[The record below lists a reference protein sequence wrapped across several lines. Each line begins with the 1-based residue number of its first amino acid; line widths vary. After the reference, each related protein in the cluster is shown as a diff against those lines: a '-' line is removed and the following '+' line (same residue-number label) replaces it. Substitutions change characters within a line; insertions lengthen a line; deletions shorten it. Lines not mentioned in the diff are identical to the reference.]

1 MFGLEE
7 SEIDGTEEL
16 TQEEKDKLISFLK
29 AQEEEQDIKI
39 TEESSEDDVKKFLE
53 IKLKFSKKSAESL
66 GLDGQGLLSSKE
78 EEINNEENLTKEE
91 KENLINYLIE
101 NNYLKPEPKPQ
112 PQPEPVKVPEEKV
125 IKITKES
132 SKEEVTEYLKEVCKI
147 TEKNIKLLNLDGKT
161 IFKLTKAKI
170 EQYKDLSKEEK
181 ETLLKFLVDNN
192 IEIEPEP
199 EKDIVLTKQSSKDE
213 VAKYLKIK
221 LKFSDK
227 AIKSLTLNGAALF
240 NLEEKKIKKN
250 DNLKD
255 EEKKKLIKLIED
267 NSNKYGGIE
276 GKNIQI
282 YNFKKYNIS
291 PLINDSNY
299 NIFCIFSFYEIEIN
313 HIGISVYDDKREYLK
328 LKFSE
333 YVSYQP
339 FIIKEFTI
347 LDSNDDKIKTF
358 LIQIPLN
365 KLAKNLYILYQNDSV
380 IFESFT
386 TKLDIPNGAK
396 NLFYTYN
403 LNGCTKIITGL
414 IYKFYLNTF
423 FGEDNQNKYQ
433 KELISTMVKT
443 IKENDN
449 TIKLGAETILK
460 FFKYC
465 AKLSLEPK
473 SIDNIEVDI
482 GKNALK
488 NKLNKDYYLTN
499 DDINH
504 LVKKEREK
512 AHLIN
517 LVVKIYSNYDKDM
530 LTSLITTENGKDYVK
545 SLFQLIRER
554 KLKLEDLYFE
564 NKDDL
569 ILFQK
574 NLLSSVETKDE
585 LNNVLNLSEN
595 LTACLKFI
603 SDNIQSICQVL
614 ENFKK
619 WYKWNNYELTIQV
632 AKNEEKIDEIYNSLL
647 SIIQYT
653 KPKKILNL
661 LNLDI
666 IFNNIVNFYA
676 NKNLEELCKIH
687 KIASLCVKEGI
698 SVNLILNFY
707 NIIHNKGLNLIMQN
721 KFSPQEIVQFM
732 KTQDIYYYHEKYY
745 NNELRDPI
753 IFNYIPITNK
763 DNNYLNNIELLK
775 KNKIWEIYSK
785 SNYNLKKKFFEI
797 IASQIEKIIDIKSIF
812 DIFPIKFIDC
822 EFTLQINK
830 RLNNVL
836 YLILEEKEE
845 NYNLIYDIFDKIF
858 IVNES
863 ANLDLKY
870 IFNLIASLNY
880 VITSKYFF
888 YLIKNPN
895 LKNIFGKLKELIIEF
910 FINQFNDKA
919 NKGQNAESVI
929 SLLILCTDNR
939 FRLDLLNQMN
949 KMIMKEEEFYS
960 KEEKENYLFFKIF
973 FEKCKDLLKIEEI
986 STGIY
991 LNESVL
997 IKSKIS
1003 TDLSENKIKYDNA
1016 YNLMDKENTFYKKIL
1031 VIADQDEKE
1040 AKKIYD
1046 KIDESLKICE
1056 EKIKKFE
1063 IIEEFYSLFYN
1074 NTKQEIINLLKNK
1087 INELKQKNINEIL
1100 DIKDEEFIINDNF
1113 NYKEAIE
1120 ESKDVKYKNSLF
1132 FMSIYKKNI
1141 EEKVDK
1147 TEDEIFKETKN
1158 NYKDSLTRIINQK
1171 ESKES
1176 FFKID
1181 FVPEILSV
1189 IKNPNNNL
1197 EKEILFLEKEFAD
1210 LDKENYIKNE
1220 LLNDLTNFS
1229 NKNTT
1234 QNLLKYIINIIDSF
1248 KKIREDIKETEF
1260 SNTLKNTL
1268 DILSKDEVNGEEI
1281 KNAIEF
1287 LGKYEYD
1294 IKKETPI
1301 TNFYGFLS
1309 GKEEAIIFIK
1319 TLKNANFE
1327 IRNLTEFMDENE
1339 QSHLQASDI
1348 DNLIDVFS
1356 FMNKIIDNKDIKT
1369 DEDFIK
1375 IFKKEFEDEKNNK
1388 DIAIKFHSYLSV
1400 FDEII
1405 QLYQQYDE
1413 NPEMTIEKVDKILK
1427 ESKIEIKNKKDT
1439 DLIVFEIEYDNGKI
1453 IHSNELDELRN
1464 KLLMSSSNNRR
1475 DLSKSYIDLIDNIK
1489 QLTKTLNILLKLGY
1503 PNNLNLV
1510 FNVKNS
1516 DAVLDNDDDDD
1527 KILKLGQVVN
1537 NYKKI
1542 NENFRKS
1549 IKDGYEKSPYL
1560 RLFYGKQF
1568 VSLNTQAVGKPTDIS
1583 HLVNSVSSNKIK
1595 QTQIEF
1601 NYNFENSN
1609 SIQNIN
1615 KFLEKLFK
1623 VNKVNIEDIYTKN
1636 QVLDNI
1642 DLKPGLYRK
1651 VKAGDYCDMI
1661 YNILNIYINITGN
1674 LPIPNTILLC
1684 NEETNIEKI
1693 KAFLYRALYCEK
1705 PIFFIIANIECL
1717 DFSVTQVMTKTL
1729 KLLYKAKNKKINSY
1743 LLFFYEKVESGL
1755 AREIER
1761 LIPEKNILSNG
1772 FMKESRQDNEE
1783 LKKIFYEK

>member
-1 MFGLEE
+1 M
-7 SEIDGTEEL
+7 
-16 TQEEKDKLISFLK
+16 
-29 AQEEEQDIKI
+29 
-39 TEESSEDDVKKFLE
+39 
-53 IKLKFSKKSAESL
+53 
-66 GLDGQGLLSSKE
+66 
-78 EEINNEENLTKEE
+78 
-91 KENLINYLIE
+91 
-101 NNYLKPEPKPQ
+101 PK
-112 PQPEPVKVPEEKV
+112 
-125 IKITKES
+125 
-132 SKEEVTEYLKEVCKI
+132 
-147 TEKNIKLLNLDGKT
+147 N
-161 IFKLTKAKI
+161 
-170 EQYKDLSKEEK
+170 
-181 ETLLKFLVDNN
+181 
-192 IEIEPEP
+192 
-199 EKDIVLTKQSSKDE
+199 
-213 VAKYLKIK
+213 
-221 LKFSDK
+221 
-227 AIKSLTLNGAALF
+227 F
-240 NLEEKKIKKN
+240 N
-250 DNLKD
+250 
-255 EEKKKLIKLIED
+255 
-267 NSNKYGGIE
+267 
-276 GKNIQI
+276 
-282 YNFKKYNIS
+282 
-291 PLINDSNY
+291 
-299 NIFCIFSFYEIEIN
+299 
-313 HIGISVYDDKREYLK
+313 
-328 LKFSE
+328 
-333 YVSYQP
+333 
-339 FIIKEFTI
+339 
-347 LDSNDDKIKTF
+347 
-358 LIQIPLN
+358 
-365 KLAKNLYILYQNDSV
+365 ILYQNDSR
-380 IFESFT
+380 IFESFV
-386 TKLDIPNGAK
+386 TKLDIPIEAY
-396 NLFYTYN
+396 NLFYIYN
-403 LNGCTKIITGL
+403 LNGCTLIKTDL

-433 KELISTMVKT
+433 KELISTM
-443 IKENDN
+443 IKAIKDNDN
-449 TIKLGAETILK
+449 TIKLRAETILK

-465 AKLSLEPK
+465 EKLLLEPK
-473 SIDNIEVDI
+473 GIDNIEVDI

-499 DDINH
+499 DNINN
-504 LVKKEREK
+504 LVKKEKEK
-512 AHLIN
+512 SNLIN
-517 LVVKIYSNYDKDM
+517 LVVKIYSNYDKNM
-530 LTSLITTENGKDYVK
+530 LISLIKTENGKDYVK

-554 KLKLEDLYFE
+554 KLKLEDLHFE

-595 LTACLKFI
+595 LTGCLKFI
-603 SDNIQSICQVL
+603 SDNIKSICNVL
-614 ENFKK
+614 DYLQK

-632 AKNEEKIDEIYNSLL
+632 AKNEEKIDEIYDSLL

-653 KPKKILNL
+653 KTKKIVILNL
-661 LNLDI
+661 NF
-666 IFNNIVNFYA
+666 IFNNIVSFYA

-687 KIASLCVKEGI
+687 KISSLCVKEGVSFNSI
-698 SVNLILNFY
+698 SNFY

-732 KTQDIYYYHEKYY
+732 KTQDKYYYHENYI
-745 NNELRDPI
+745 NNEFRDPI
-753 IFNYIPITNK
+753 IFTYIPITNK
-763 DNNYLNNIELLK
+763 HNDYLKNIELLK
-775 KNKIWEIYSK
+775 KNTIWEIYSK
-785 SNYNLKKKFFEI
+785 SNDMLKKKFFENI
-797 IASQIEKIIDIKSIF
+797 TSQIEKIIDIKSIF
-812 DIFPIKFIDC
+812 DIFPIKFIDR
-822 EFTLQINK
+822 EFTLQINN
-830 RLNNVL
+830 RLTKVL

-845 NYNLIYDIFDKIF
+845 NYNLIFDIFDKIF
-858 IVNES
+858 IINEY
-863 ANLDLKY
+863 ANLDLTY

-888 YLIKNPN
+888 YLIKNQN
-895 LKNIFGKLKELIIEF
+895 LKTIFGKLKDLIIEF
-910 FINQFNDKA
+910 FVDQFKDKT

-929 SLLILCTDNR
+929 SLLILCTDNN
-939 FRLDLLNQMN
+939 FRVSLLNKMN

-960 KEEKENYLFFKIF
+960 KEEKENYLFFKLF
-973 FEKCKDLLKIEEI
+973 FEKCKDLIKINEI

-991 LNESVL
+991 LDESML

-1003 TDLSENKIKYDNA
+1003 TDLSENKIKYDIT

-1031 VIADQDEKE
+1031 VITDQDEKE

-1046 KIDESLKICE
+1046 KINESLKICE

-1063 IIEEFYSLFYN
+1063 LIEEFYSLFYN

-1087 INELKQKNINEIL
+1087 IYELKQKNINEIL
-1100 DIKDEEFIINDNF
+1100 DIKDEEFIKNDNF

-1132 FMSIYKKNI
+1132 FMLIYKKNI

-1147 TEDEIFKETKN
+1147 SEDEIFKETKN

-1181 FVPEILSV
+1181 FVEVILSV

-1210 LDKENYIKNE
+1210 LDKEDYIKNE

-1229 NKNTT
+1229 NKTT
-1234 QNLLKYIINIIDSF
+1234 TENLLKYIINIIDSF
-1248 KKIREDIKETEF
+1248 KKIGEDIEETEF
-1260 SNTLKNTL
+1260 SNNLKNNLET
-1268 DILSKDEVNGEEI
+1268 LSKDEVNGEEI
-1281 KNAIEF
+1281 KKAIEF

-1301 TNFYGFLS
+1301 TNFMKCLS
-1309 GKEEAIIFIK
+1309 GKKEAIVFIK

-1400 FDEII
+1400 FYEII

-1439 DLIVFEIEYDNGKI
+1439 DLIVFEIEYDDGKI

-1464 KLLMSSSNNRR
+1464 KILMSSSNNRR
-1475 DLSKSYIDLIDNIK
+1475 DLSKSFIDLIDNIK

-1516 DAVLDNDDDDD
+1516 DAVLDNDDDD

-1568 VSLNTQAVGKPTDIS
+1568 VSLNTKAVGKPIDIS

-1595 QTQIEF
+1595 QTQIEY

-1609 SIQNIN
+1609 SIHNIN

-1623 VNKVNIEDIYTKN
+1623 VNKVNIDDIYNKN

-1642 DLKPGLYRK
+1642 GLKPGLYRK

-1693 KAFLYRALYCEK
+1693 KAFLYKALYCEK
-1705 PIFFIIANIECL
+1705 PIFFVIANIECL
-1717 DFSVTQVMTKTL
+1717 DFSITQVMTKTL
-1729 KLLYKAKNKKINSY
+1729 KLLYKTKNKKINSY

-1783 LKKIFYEK
+1783 LKKIVLYSSKFSGYGKTTEIFYRIKEANGEYHYLPLGGAFSRDYVLTNLENLHLNFKNDKNIYLHLDLSETDNDELMNEILFKLLILKYVDYYEKVFYLGNEIMIIIEIPKGFVEFDKKYKLLNLFHKEEINELKPLRLEPNAIYVRDSPISIVAEVLTLYKNRNIGRQNIDLDKKIEMTPAECEKIINEYFQVENQNYYQKMNFIKILSIQFKKLTKNIYLNYDLNGGKEEIIGKARINVVKNIIELTKVFTRSPFDTILVRQDESRKLFGKYDDEQAKEDEIMALANEKQDIFSFEDIKPSLVFFNQDENSLSIISNSNKNDPDYDSLLELWNSNNKNIKSIEQFEKKMNFNDLIDRKKK